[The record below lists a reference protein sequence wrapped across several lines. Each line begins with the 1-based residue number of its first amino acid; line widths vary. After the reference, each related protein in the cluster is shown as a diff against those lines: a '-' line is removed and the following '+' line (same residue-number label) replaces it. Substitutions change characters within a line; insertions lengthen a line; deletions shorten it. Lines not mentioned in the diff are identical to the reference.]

1 MNQAEDAAWPSEEEY
16 CRYLEA
22 ERHLYAFVLREHGG
36 LPEAD
41 AQKQALER
49 YPYESADDE
58 FRALIF
64 HDEAWHWAMLHMYGE
79 RYWDARPELE
89 TPSQAYRNES
99 YRNRLARNG

>member
-49 YPYESADDE
+49 YPYEAADDE

-64 HDEAWHWAMLHMYGE
+64 HYEAWHWAMLHLYGE